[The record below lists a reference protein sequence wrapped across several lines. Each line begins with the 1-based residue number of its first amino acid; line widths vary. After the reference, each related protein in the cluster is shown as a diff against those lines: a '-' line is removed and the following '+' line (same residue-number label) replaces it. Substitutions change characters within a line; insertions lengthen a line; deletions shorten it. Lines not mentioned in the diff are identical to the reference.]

1 MRQERLPDAFTLDAS
16 LFKSIRFERSEL
28 WVMLSVR
35 NLTGDEAPAY
45 GYESLRTQRAGRGE
59 TALRMPQAN
68 RYLYAAPR
76 SWMLSVGW
84 RF

>member
-1 MRQERLPDAFTLDAS
+1 
-16 LFKSIRFERSEL
+16 
-28 WVMLSVR
+28 MLSVR